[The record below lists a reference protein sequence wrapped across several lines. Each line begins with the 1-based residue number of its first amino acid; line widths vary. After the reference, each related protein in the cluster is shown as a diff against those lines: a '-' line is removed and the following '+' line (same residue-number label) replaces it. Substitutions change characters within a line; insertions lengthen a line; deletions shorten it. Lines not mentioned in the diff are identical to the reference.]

1 MYFMVR
7 ITEALKQGD
16 LICIVSPAGK
26 IDGLLI
32 DEAAQFL
39 SQEGFHVE
47 IAPHAKSTYHKFSG
61 TDAQR
66 LDDLQSAIN
75 NPKVKAILCAR
86 GGYGSMRI
94 LDKIEWK
101 AFDKSSK
108 FLIGFSDIT
117 AIHQS
122 LYLKGIASVHG
133 IMAKDIARGEMA
145 VKQNLLDL
153 LKGKTQGISI
163 PTHPYNRKASVVAPL
178 IGGNL
183 SILYALRG
191 TAYDVNWDAKIL
203 FIEDIA
209 EDLYHLDRIMQ
220 NFRLGGKLTNL
231 AGLVVGQFTDMTDV
245 EFGKQAYDIIHEYVS
260 DFNYP
265 LCYNAPI
272 GHVDNTISI
281 LHGADYML
289 DVSETHIILEQK

>member
-7 ITEALKQGD
+7 IPEALKQGD

-178 IGGNL
+178 IVPLLPSPLL
-183 SILYALRG
+183 SIAVVPLVYAV
-191 TAYDVNWDAKIL
+191 VN
-203 FIEDIA
+203 
-209 EDLYHLDRIMQ
+209 
-220 NFRLGGKLTNL
+220 GKSNTLPSFSVVSVIDGFGVESYSCLTS
-231 AGLVVGQFTDMTDV
+231 
-245 EFGKQAYDIIHEYVS
+245 VS
-260 DFNYP
+260 
-265 LCYNAPI
+265 LNA
-272 GHVDNTISI
+272 
-281 LHGADYML
+281 LL
-289 DVSETHIILEQK
+289 